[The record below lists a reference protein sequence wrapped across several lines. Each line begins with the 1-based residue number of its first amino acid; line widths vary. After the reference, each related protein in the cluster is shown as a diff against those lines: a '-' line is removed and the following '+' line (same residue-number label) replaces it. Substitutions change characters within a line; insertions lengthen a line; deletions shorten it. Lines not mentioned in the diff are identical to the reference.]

1 MEQRFNDYI
10 QNNRDQFDIEE
21 PNSAKMWEVINN
33 SHKAKKISL
42 PVIIARVAAVAILL
56 LGITGVVFNAQLLP
70 ANKYVLAKY
79 DKQLGEREKEYVA
92 QVKQKMKLIKSNKTD
107 DTEIVVF
114 LKNELSEIDTVYN
127 KVVSN
132 IGMSGNIESIA
143 NTIFDTYEKRLLIM
157 GRIINEKQKQERDDR
172 SLTIAMG
179 TLTID

>member
-10 QNNRDQFDIEE
+10 HNNRDQFDLEE

-33 SHKAKKISL
+33 SHNAKKISL
-42 PVIIARVAAVAILL
+42 RIKIARVAAVAILL
-56 LGITGVVFNAQLLP
+56 LGITVVVFNAQLLP
-70 ANKYVLAKY
+70 ANKYVLTKY

-92 QVKQKMKLIKSNKTD
+92 QVNQMLRLIKSDKTEE
-107 DTEIVVF
+107 TEIVAF
-114 LKNELSEIDTVYN
+114 LKNELLEIDTVYN

-132 IGMSGNIESIA
+132 IGMSGNIEDIA

-179 TLTID
+179 MLSID

>member
-1 MEQRFNDYI
+1 
-10 QNNRDQFDIEE
+10 
-21 PNSAKMWEVINN
+21 
-33 SHKAKKISL
+33 
-42 PVIIARVAAVAILL
+42 
-56 LGITGVVFNAQLLP
+56 LP

-92 QVKQKMKLIKSNKTD
+92 QVKQKMKLIKSDKTD